1 MSFFF
6 DNLDE
11 GTGAWSPGD
20 FLFKR
25 ETLEFVRAYYRI
37 EDPAVR
43 RRLFKLTEAIP
54 AKKPSLRDD
63 PHVIAE
69 YLVQEHGLERAL
81 DEAIGGTTAAQ
92 EQGDNYGL
100 SVWREVKRI
109 LREWGR
115 GG

>member
-1 MSFFF
+1 VT
-6 DNLDE
+6 DILPKWPN
-11 GTGAWSPGD
+11 
-20 FLFKR
+20 
-25 ETLEFVRAYYRI
+25 
-37 EDPAVR
+37 
-43 RRLFKLTEAIP
+43 
-54 AKKPSLRDD
+54 LRDD

-69 YLVQEHGLERAL
+69 YLVQEHGLDRAL
-81 DEAIGGTTAAQ
+81 DQAIGGTTAAQ